1 MPRYARP
8 KLASSA
14 NAKRTKPYSGTETT
28 ICRPSHS
35 GSSYNGYGRLNTE
48 CWMQEFP
55 MREVVIAS
63 SVRTPVGRAV
73 KGTLRATRPDELGAI
88 AIKGALD
95 RVPQLDPKEIEDVIL
110 GCAMPE
116 AEQGNN
122 VARTA
127 SLRAGVPIE
136 ASAMTINRFCS
147 SGLQAIA
154 MAAER
159 IMAGGAEVIVAGG
172 TESMSMVPMG
182 GNKISPNP
190 WLVEHYPD
198 SLISMGLTAERLAS
212 RFNISR
218 EGADNFSLRSHQKA
232 LAAIAAG
239 KFDEETVPVPVSFTT
254 PNGSKPKREE
264 IIFKM
269 DEGPR
274 ADTSLEALLALKP
287 AFHVKGTVTAGNS
300 SQMSDG
306 AAAAVV
312 MSAERAKA
320 LGIKPLARYVSFAT
334 AGYKPEEMGLG
345 PVFAIPKAL
354 KIAGLKLSDIDVIE
368 LNEAFAAQSLA
379 VIKEAGLDPD
389 RVNPNGGAI
398 ALGHPLGCTGA
409 KLTATIIRE
418 LKRRNAKYGL
428 VTMCVGGGMGAAGI
442 FENL

>member
-1 MPRYARP
+1 
-8 KLASSA
+8 
-14 NAKRTKPYSGTETT
+14 
-28 ICRPSHS
+28 
-35 GSSYNGYGRLNTE
+35 
-48 CWMQEFP
+48 
-55 MREVVIAS
+55 MREVVLVS
-63 SVRTPVGRAV
+63 SVRTPVGRAY
-73 KGTLRATRPDELGAI
+73 KGTLRATRPDELAAV

-116 AEQGNN
+116 AEQGMN
-122 VARTA
+122 VARIA
-127 SLRAGVPIE
+127 SLRAGLPVE
-136 ASAMTINRFCS
+136 VSAVTINRFCS

-159 IMAGGAEVIVAGG
+159 LMAGGAEVMVAGG
-172 TESMSMVPMG
+172 TESMSMIPMG

-190 WLVEHYPD
+190 WLVDHYPD
-198 SLISMGLTAERLAS
+198 AYLSMGLTAERVAS
-212 RFNISR
+212 RFGITRSQCD
-218 EGADNFSLRSHQKA
+218 EFSLRSHQKA

-239 KFDEETVPVPVSFTT
+239 KFEDEIVAVPVSFTA
-254 PNGSKPKREE
+254 PNGSKPKRQE
-264 IIFKM
+264 ISFKV

-274 ADTSLEALLALKP
+274 ADTSIEALGALKA
-287 AFHVKGTVTAGNS
+287 AFHVKGVTTAGNS

-320 LGIKPLARYVSFAT
+320 LGIHPLARYVAFAT

-354 KIAGLKLSDIDVIE
+354 KLAGLKLSDIDVIE

-379 VIKEAGLDPD
+379 VIKEAGLDPE

-409 KLTATIIRE
+409 KLTASVIRE
-418 LKRRNAKYGL
+418 LKRRKGHYGM

-442 FENL
+442 FENLN